1 MLRGSPTLSL
11 LTRGRGTFLI
21 RAKIMTEQI
30 ALEVAEA
37 EFERFAGSMDINVD
51 TTKLDQEDLTA
62 FTKIKDRVVRAMQ
75 RGSLVIND
83 NGEAVYTPQRPGS
96 KSKDAITF
104 HERTGA
110 SLMAMDGKKK
120 GHDVAKTYAILADM
134 CRVHPSTF
142 AGLSG
147 QDIKVCEGLFA
158 LLMD

>member
-1 MLRGSPTLSL
+1 MLRGSPTQSL

-30 ALEVAEA
+30 ALEVAEQ
-37 EFERFAGSMDINVD
+37 EFERFADCMDINVD
-51 TTKLDQEDLTA
+51 TSKLDQEDLAA
-62 FTKIKDRVVRAMQ
+62 FNKIKDRLLRVMQ
-75 RGSLVIND
+75 SGALLINE
-83 NGEAVYTPQRPGS
+83 NGEAVYTPQRPNS

-142 AGLSG
+142 AGLAG
-147 QDIKVCEGLFA
+147 QDIKVCEGIFA